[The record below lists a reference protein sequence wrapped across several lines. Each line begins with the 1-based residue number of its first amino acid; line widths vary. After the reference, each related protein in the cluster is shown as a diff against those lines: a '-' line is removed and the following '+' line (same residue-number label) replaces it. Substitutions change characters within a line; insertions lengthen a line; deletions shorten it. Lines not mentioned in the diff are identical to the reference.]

1 MRLRI
6 FLTIVLASAS
16 LCISAQEYSR
26 SIGLRGGISSGITY
40 RRFLDQEIGIET
52 IMSFRRGG
60 VQVSLLREKYVPAFL
75 EFSDNL
81 ILGFGFGG
89 HVGFMYTD
97 HQKFMFED
105 YYYEEKIF
113 LPLIGVDGYIG
124 IEYIFREFPMAISL
138 DCKPFFEL
146 NIKGLVQLNP
156 FDIGFAIKYW
166 F

>member
-1 MRLRI
+1 MKLKI
-6 FLTIVLASAS
+6 LITIILSSVS
-16 LCISAQEYSR
+16 LFASAQEYSR
-26 SIGLRGGISSGITY
+26 AIGLRGGVSSGITY

-52 IMSFRRGG
+52 ILSFRRGG
-60 VQVSLLREKYVPAFL
+60 MQVSLLREKYLPAFL

-105 YYYEEKIF
+105 YYYAEKIF
-113 LPLIGVDGYIG
+113 LPLIGVDGYFG

-146 NIKGLVQLNP
+146 NIEGLVQLNP

>member
-60 VQVSLLREKYVPAFL
+60 IQVSLLREKYVPAFL

-105 YYYEEKIF
+105 YYYQEKIF

-124 IEYIFREFPMAISL
+124 IEYIFREFPMAISV

-146 NIKGLVQLNP
+146 NVKGLVQLNP

>member
-60 VQVSLLREKYVPAFL
+60 IQVSLLREKYVPAFL

-105 YYYEEKIF
+105 YYYQEKIF

-124 IEYIFREFPMAISL
+124 IEYIFREFPMAISV
-138 DCKPFFEL
+138 DRKPFFEL
-146 NIKGLVQLNP
+146 NVKGLVQLNP